1 MDFLQHNLDFLR
13 PTVPQMVKILEGLPP
28 SGHIQ
33 VATAQSGR
41 PTASVTTQD
50 GRVVWLHSR
59 YDPEKEADRFVAE
72 FKVPKLQS
80 FLVLGLGLGYHLLA
94 LSRRASSEARYFVFE
109 PDLHVFREAL
119 RANDLVPLFR
129 GGRCIVFAGPFAEDA
144 YACLRNRIE
153 EVMSGEVTIVAHA
166 PTRSAWPEWFD
177 RSFRG
182 ISDFVKSGVT
192 IFRTSMILP
201 KKNTLNRMHNLPD
214 YVSTAGVDAF
224 EKRFKGYPAI
234 VVSAGPSLAGNIHLL
249 ERAKGRAVIVAVST
263 ALKALLA
270 RGIVPDFAALLDYH
284 RISKRYFEGIPPEQC
299 APLVCDPRASWESAA
314 AYAGPKVFSNDDTMN
329 SLVEGLSIQKGAFLG
344 GATVAHLA
352 FGFAC
357 YTGADPVIFVGQDL
371 SFPWNITHVPGTA
384 IYTQWHAEVNRFHT
398 YEMKEWDHML
408 RYRPKMHRIEDVFG
422 NPVYTDEGMFSY
434 LKDFDMLC
442 PSCGRT
448 VIDATEGGARIKGT
462 EVMTLAETLD
472 KYATR
477 EIPKELFD
485 LPRMTESE
493 RRERLLAGKGE
504 IEGLL
509 DDCDGMERV
518 LSRAL
523 KGLKRVRERQR
534 EGKDANRLV
543 KRVVQLR
550 AELKKYDRLY
560 KLLVQVAKAD
570 DVVRTRLDRTIR
582 AEGLLGIE
590 KQKEQA
596 ARDEQYVTGILECC
610 RYYRKA
616 LEEGRAAFDAALA
629 PVAQEPRP

>member
-1 MDFLQHNLDFLR
+1 MDYLQHNLDFLR
-13 PTVPQMVKILEGLPP
+13 PTVPHMVKLLEGLPP
-28 SGHIQ
+28 SGNVH
-33 VATAQSGR
+33 VEMARSGS
-41 PTASVTTQD
+41 PTAAVTCED

-59 YDPEKEADRFVAE
+59 YDPEKEAESFVAE
-72 FKVPKLQS
+72 FKVPTLQS

-94 LSRRASSEARYFVFE
+94 LLRRASTEARFFVFE

-129 GGRCIVFAGPFAEDA
+129 GGRCIVFAGPLAEDA

-153 EVMSGEVTIVAHA
+153 EVMSGEVTIVPHA
-166 PTRSAWPEWFD
+166 PTRSAYPDWFD

-201 KKNTLNRMHNLPD
+201 RKNTLNRMHNLPD
-214 YVSTAGVDAF
+214 YVSTPGIEVY
-224 EKRFKGYPAI
+224 EKRFRGYPAI

-249 ERAKGRAVIVAVST
+249 AQAKGKAVIIAVST
-263 ALKALLA
+263 SLKALLA
-270 RGIVPDFAALLDYH
+270 RGVVPDFAALLDYH
-284 RISKRYFEGIPPEQC
+284 RISKRYFEGIPLDQC
-299 APLVCDPRASWESAA
+299 APLVCDPRASWESAE

-329 SLVEGLSIQKGAFLG
+329 LLVKGLKIQKGVFLG

-357 YTGADPVIFVGQDL
+357 YVGADPIIFVGQDL

-442 PSCGRT
+442 PACGRT

-462 EVMTLAETLD
+462 EVMTLAETLAR
-472 KYATR
+472 YATR
-477 EIPKELFD
+477 EIPSERFALTQA
-485 LPRMTESE
+485 TEGE
-493 RRERLLAGKGE
+493 RREKLFAGKAE
-504 IEGLL
+504 LEGLL
-509 DDCDGMERV
+509 EDCDGMERV

-523 KGLKRVRERQR
+523 KGLRKVRERQE

-543 KRVVQLR
+543 ARVVKLKT
-550 AELKKYDRLY
+550 ELAKYDRLY

-570 DVVRTRLDRTIR
+570 DVVRSRLDRTMR
-582 AEGLLGIE
+582 AEGLTGIE
-590 KQKEQA
+590 KQKGQA
-596 ARDEQYVTGILECC
+596 SRDEQYVTGILECC

-616 LEEGRAAFDAALA
+616 LEEGREAFDRALA
-629 PVAQEPRP
+629 GVTTCA